1 MNEMTDNSLDTL
13 IRETLERRQLL
24 ADLDRH
30 IITDIQRRERQN
42 KIHRWARALL
52 FSFGVPMVLFV
63 FVTCMY
69 FLIIQYGASPFTFF
83 IIAWPTLAII
93 FITQRALKTFS
104 FKKE

>member
-1 MNEMTDNSLDTL
+1 MNEMIDNNLDTL

-30 IITDIQRRERQN
+30 IIADIRHRERHAR
-42 KIHRWARALL
+42 IRRWARALL

-63 FVTCMY
+63 FAICIY
-69 FLIIQYGASPFTFF
+69 FLVKQYGTTSFTFF

-104 FKKE
+104 LEKE